1 MVEQGVQILLSNIS
15 ASAVNNL
22 SKTQISAGFAVNVF
36 KFTRVWEVTDFGG
49 HYSADGEKGRG
60 GDKAEVEATLQ
71 ISFGTVCFS
80 CIAIS
85 NNIFL

>member
-1 MVEQGVQILLSNIS
+1 M
-15 ASAVNNL
+15 
-22 SKTQISAGFAVNVF
+22 
-36 KFTRVWEVTDFGG
+36 TDFGG
-49 HYSADGEKGRG
+49 HYSADGEKGG